1 MHIEKNI
8 LITGGAG
15 FVGSSIAIYIKK
27 KYPQYSVTCL
37 DNLKR
42 RGSELNLPRLA
53 AHGIRFVHG
62 DIRNREDLYPFETGQ
77 VSPAI
82 GLTTIIE
89 ASAEPSVLA
98 GIGNAPDYLV
108 NTNLMGTINCL
119 YLAAKVKADLIFIST
134 SRVYPIAKIE
144 EIQFSEND
152 TRFIVSSHQK
162 IKGISE
168 KGIAEDFPIEGSR
181 SLYGATKLCSEFLVQ
196 EFHTFYNV
204 RTVINRCGVITGPWQ
219 MGKVDQGVMVLWVAR
234 HFWKQDLAY
243 FGYGGKGK
251 QVRDILHVDDLCRLI
266 DYQLQHPGEMNGKLF
281 NVGGGAE
288 ISVSLKELTA
298 ICERVTGNK
307 VAIREVKEDRA
318 ADIRLYITDNSAI
331 TAATEW
337 TPQISV
343 TQAVTDIYHWI
354 KDNEALLKPILTG

>member
-1 MHIEKNI
+1 MQIKKNI

-27 KYPQYSVTCL
+27 KYPQYTVTCL

-53 AHGIRFVHG
+53 ALGIRFVHG
-62 DIRNREDLYPFETGQ
+62 DIRNREDLYPFE
-77 VSPAI
+77 A

-144 EIQFSEND
+144 DIQFSEND
-152 TRFIVSSHQK
+152 TRFMISGHQE
-162 IKGISE
+162 IKGVSE
-168 KGIAEDFPIEGSR
+168 KGIGEDFPIDGSR

-204 RTVINRCGVITGPWQ
+204 RTVVNRCGVITGPWQ
-219 MGKVDQGVMVLWVAR
+219 MGKVDQGVIVLWVAR

-251 QVRDILHVDDLCRLI
+251 QVRDILHVDDLCGLI
-266 DYQLQHPGEMNGKLF
+266 DYQLEHPEEMNGKMF
-281 NVGGGAE
+281 NVGGGVE
-288 ISVSLKELTA
+288 TSVSLRELTA
-298 ICERVTGNK
+298 ICEQVTGNK

-331 TAATEW
+331 TAATDW
-337 TPQISV
+337 KPSISV
-343 TQAVTDIYHWI
+343 TQIVTDIYHWI
-354 KDNEALLKPILTG
+354 KNNEGLLKPILAG

>member
-1 MHIEKNI
+1 MHIKKNI

-27 KYPQYSVTCL
+27 KYPQYTVTCL

-53 AHGIRFVHG
+53 ALDIRFVHG
-62 DIRNREDLYPFETGQ
+62 DIRNREDLYLFE
-77 VSPAI
+77 A

-98 GIGNAPDYLV
+98 GIGSAPDYLV

-152 TRFIVSSHQK
+152 TRFIVSHQQQ
-162 IKGISE
+162 IKGVSE

-196 EFHTFYNV
+196 EFHSFYGV

-219 MGKVDQGVMVLWVAR
+219 MGKADQGVVVLWVAR

-266 DYQLQHPGEMNGKLF
+266 DYQMQHPDEMNGRLF
-281 NVGGGAE
+281 NVGGGVE

-298 ICERVTGNK
+298 ICERVTGNQ
-307 VAIREVKEDRA
+307 VAVREVKEDRA
-318 ADIRLYITDNSAI
+318 ADIRLYLTDNSAV
-331 TAATEW
+331 TAATDW
-337 TPQISV
+337 KPTLSV
-343 TQAVTDIYHWI
+343 TQMVTDIYHWI
-354 KDNEALLKPILTG
+354 KDNEALLKPILAG